1 MFKLKTLSA
10 MTLGAMLALPAQ
22 SASLADTPL
31 YLKIDQQAVSDALR
45 LQPSGSAQFKVT
57 TRLEKGT
64 YQIQIADKA
73 QACGTTFGPEA
84 NKPLPFGTPNVM
96 SACAKDGHFQ
106 LRVLLAGD
114 YDFTLDNGNPNAP
127 TLKVLRAT
135 KKGAFKRQP
144 PAVDC
149 ASWDGK
155 PVTVNVAKT
164 WPNGTL
170 LRDAYSGQ
178 TAKVTGGKITMTP
191 APQSEGILLLE
202 EAKPAAKVAF
212 SWDNAIV
219 YFMLTDRFNN
229 GDPSNDNS
237 FGRQKDGKDEIGT
250 WHGGDFKGITEKLDY
265 LKDLGINAIWITP
278 MVEQVHGY
286 IGGGADSSF
295 PFYAYHGY
303 WALDFTKIDPN
314 YGDEAALQTMVDE
327 AHKRGIRIL
336 LDVVMNHAGYA
347 TLADLQDVGLESL
360 AQNTQNLPARWAD
373 WRPKGK
379 YEGWGSV
386 SQFFN
391 YQSPDWVKWWGPDWV
406 RAELPG
412 YSAPG
417 TGDITGSVGGLP
429 DFKTEST
436 KYVDLPYFLKHKA
449 DTNAKSLPNA
459 TVVDYLVKW
468 HSDWVRKFGID
479 GFRGDTVKHVE
490 PQAWAKLKAAG
501 TEALKEWRAA
511 NPDKK
516 IDDAPFF
523 MVGEVWDHGMAKD
536 FWFDNGMDSL
546 INFDYQRDALEFAQC
561 LSKAEATYVKYAGTI
576 NKDPNFNVLS
586 YISSHDTK
594 LFFGDYQDVALQRRA
609 ANGLM
614 LLPGGVQIYYGDES
628 GRGLMKDG
636 GVFDQAIRSDMNWS
650 ELASGEKAEL
660 VAHWQKL
667 GQFRQAHPAIATGS
681 HQKISDKPYAFVRQ
695 KDNDK
700 VLVVFAGRQ
709 G

>member
-1 MFKLKTLSA
+1 MFQLKTLSA
-10 MTLGAMLALPAQ
+10 MTFGAMLALPAQ
-22 SASLADTPL
+22 ASSLGDTPL
-31 YLKIDQQAVSDALR
+31 YLNIDQQAISDALQ
-45 LQPSGSAQFKVT
+45 LQPAGTTQFKVT

-64 YQIQIADKA
+64 YQIQIADKNHT
-73 QACGTTFGPEA
+73 CGSTFGPDA
-84 NKPLPFGTPNVM
+84 SKPMPFGAMNPLN
-96 SACAKDGHFQ
+96 SCAKGEHYK

-114 YDFTLDNGNPNAP
+114 YDFTLDARDPKAP

-155 PVTVNVAKT
+155 PVTVSVAKT

-178 TAKVTGGKITMTP
+178 TAKVSHGKITMTP
-191 APQSEGILLLE
+191 APQSEGMLLLE
-202 EAKPAAKVAF
+202 EAKPAVKTAF
-212 SWDNAIV
+212 SWDNATV
-219 YFMLTDRFNN
+219 YFMLTDRFKN
-229 GDPSNDNS
+229 GDLSNDNS
-237 FGRQKDGKDEIGT
+237 FGRHKDGKDEIGT

-265 LKDLGINAIWITP
+265 IKSLGVNAIWITP
-278 MVEQVHGY
+278 MVEQIHGY
-286 IGGGADSSF
+286 ISGGADGSF
-295 PFYAYHGY
+295 PFYGYHGY

-314 YGDEAALQTMVDE
+314 YGDEAALKIMVDE
-327 AHKRGIRIL
+327 AHKRGIRVL

-347 TLADLQDVGLESL
+347 TLPDLQDLGLQDI
-360 AQNTQNLPARWAD
+360 AQNTQGLPERWAD
-373 WRPKGK
+373 WKPKGK

-386 SQFFN
+386 SQFIN
-391 YQSPDWVKWWGPDWV
+391 YQSSAWNKWWGPDWV
-406 RAELPG
+406 RAGLPG
-412 YSAPG
+412 YTEPG
-417 TGDITGSVGGLP
+417 VDDVTGAVGGLP

-436 KYVDLPYFLKHKA
+436 KHVDLPYFLKHKA

-468 HSDWVRKFGID
+468 HTDWVRQFGID
-479 GFRGDTVKHVE
+479 GFRADTVKHVE
-490 PQAWAKLKAAG
+490 PKVWAKLKTAG
-501 TEALKEWRAA
+501 TAALKEWKAA
-511 NPDKK
+511 NPSKK
-516 IDDAPFF
+516 LDDLPFF

-536 FWFDNGMDSL
+536 FWFDNGLDSL

-561 LSKAEATYVKYAGTI
+561 MSHVEPTYAKYAGTI

-594 LFFGDYQDVALQRRA
+594 LFFGDYQDVPLQKRA
-609 ANGLM
+609 ANSFM

-636 GVFDQAIRSDMNWS
+636 GVFDQAVRSDMNWS

-667 GQFRQAHPAIATGS
+667 GQFRQAHPAVSAGS
-681 HQKISDKPYAFVRQ
+681 HKKVSDKPYAFVRQ
-695 KDNDK
+695 KDKDK
-700 VLVVFAGRQ
+700 VLVVFAGRK